1 MNYEQA
7 EKFIHKTLNFG
18 SRPGLERISELC
30 QRLDNPQDDLKFVH
44 VAGTNGKG
52 STVTMIA
59 CALED
64 AGYTVG
70 KYTSPYVYD
79 FRERIEVNGKM
90 IEKNELAKI
99 AATVEKA
106 CLEMDD
112 HPTEFE
118 VVTAIGFL
126 YFKEKNC
133 DYVVLEVGMGGR
145 LDATNIIKSP
155 CASVICSISLD
166 HVQILGDT
174 EEKIAGEKAGII
186 KDGCPCVAYADNS
199 ASVTEVFKE
208 KCRQTRS
215 DFYTADLSQLKVFP
229 PENNKNVFEYKGVRF
244 DTTLHGGH
252 QVYNALNAITALEVM
267 GIDKK
272 YIVSGVCRA
281 NAHARYE
288 TVFQSPRVIVD
299 AGHNKDGV
307 EQLISTLKADD
318 RIDGLTVIF
327 GMLKDKA
334 YQFAIRE
341 IASLATRMICVKPDS
356 PRALSSFDMKNIAE
370 MYCDECYG
378 YDDAKDAV
386 DKALEAVGENETIL
400 VCGSF
405 YIIEKVVKELNAR
418 L

>member
-1 MNYEQA
+1 V
-7 EKFIHKTLNFG
+7 
-18 SRPGLERISELC
+18 RISELC
-30 QRLDNPQDDLKFVH
+30 DRLVNLQGGLNFVH

-90 IEKNELAKI
+90 IEKDELAAI
-99 AATVEKA
+99 AKKVEA
-106 CLEMDD
+106 VCLEMDD

-126 YFKEKNC
+126 YFKERKC

-155 CASVICSISLD
+155 CVSVICSISLD

-186 KDGCPCVAYADNS
+186 KNGCPCVAYANNS
-199 ASVTEVFKE
+199 PSVTDVFKN
-208 KCRQTRS
+208 KCKETQS
-215 DFYTADLSQLKVFP
+215 GFYTADLSQLKTCP
-229 PENNKNVFEYKGVRF
+229 TENNKNVFMYKGVRY
-244 DTTLHGGH
+244 DTTLRGGH

-267 GIDKK
+267 GIDGKH
-272 YIVSGVCRA
+272 IVSGVNRA

-288 TVFQSPRVIVD
+288 TVSEVPRVIVD

-378 YDDAKDAV
+378 YDDARDAV
-386 DKALEAVGENETIL
+386 DKALETVGENETIL